1 MNVIIANRQKDKL
14 NNLNIEVIK
23 RLDGEFDVNEI
34 ISSFKNIFYNKMIL
48 DITALKNYTDINT
61 IQKLSMS
68 LEMDKLILLLEEG
81 NEVTSPSFLSKLIS
95 IGIYNFTTNQ

>member
-81 NEVTSPSFLSKLIS
+81 NE
-95 IGIYNFTTNQ
+95 

>member
-81 NEVTSPSFLSKLIS
+81 NEVTSPSFLSKVIS
-95 IGIYNFTTNQ
+95 IVI

>member
-48 DITALKNYTDINT
+48 DITALKN
-61 IQKLSMS
+61 
-68 LEMDKLILLLEEG
+68 
-81 NEVTSPSFLSKLIS
+81 
-95 IGIYNFTTNQ
+95 